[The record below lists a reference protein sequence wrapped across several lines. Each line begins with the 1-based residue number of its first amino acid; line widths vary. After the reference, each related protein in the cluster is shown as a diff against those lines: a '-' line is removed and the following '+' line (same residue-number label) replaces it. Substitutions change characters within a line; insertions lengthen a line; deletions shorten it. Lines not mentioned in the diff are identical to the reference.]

1 MTAGLVHLVQSQ
13 NCFRQFNVFGVR
25 TVVFRF
31 MLRLAS
37 SVVTHTHTQLPPLP
51 ERSVYRSGFQRQHS
65 AALGHERPRSAVGLC
80 RARAR
85 VVP

>member
-37 SVVTHTHTQLPPLP
+37 SVVTHTHTVTAAPRAQCLPKWIPTATL
-51 ERSVYRSGFQRQHS
+51 RCTGS
-65 AALGHERPRSAVGLC
+65 
-80 RARAR
+80 
-85 VVP
+85 